1 MPYVKQ
7 TWENDPPSQAT
18 PLSAARMT
26 HIEDGIAGAYAAE
39 KTRIIPYCNGGMD
52 QTVATTPITVNT
64 QAGFRTSVRLPVT
77 STRWRVRARNY
88 GMTGAARAALSGK
101 GIRLGE
107 AARTT
112 SGNGTTS
119 RTGGFVG
126 NTAFNIVSA
135 DFLIP
140 GDGSFYTS
148 SWVTDPLQQLQADRE
163 YLLAIAYTVASST
176 NVGLTIG
183 ECFYWSSAASALDPS
198 TSAGS
203 TIPAGIPLDLIIE
216 YETVTTRSAWL
227 YIGDSI
233 AEGVMG
239 SRGTSTST
247 VVPQPIW
254 RNYPNQWAA
263 RNGALVV
270 NMSMAG
276 MMTSQYLPANFPQ
289 FFSRMDLA
297 AAQLDGAIIATGS
310 NDFTTGGRSL
320 AQYQTDIAAL
330 MAQVR
335 ATIGEKPIY
344 LGATIPRSTTG
355 NTNRIAANDWLA
367 SLPYGAAGF
376 VDFDAAMRTQV
387 DATALPADLTCDTI
401 HPSFK
406 GVELMAA
413 TLGRSLPT

>member
-1 MPYVKQ
+1 M
-7 TWENDPPSQAT
+7 N
-18 PLSAARMT
+18 

-64 QAGFRTSVRLPVT
+64 QAGFRTSVRLPVS

-88 GMTGAARAALSGK
+88 GMTGSARPVLTGK

-107 AARTT
+107 AARITT
-112 SGNGTTS
+112 GSGTTS

-126 NTAFNIVSA
+126 NAAFNIVA
-135 DFLIP
+135 TDFPIP
-140 GDGSFYTS
+140 GDGGFYAS
-148 SWVTDPLQQLQADRE
+148 PWVTDPAQQLQAGLE

-176 NVGLTIG
+176 NIGLTIG
-183 ECFYWSSAASALDPS
+183 ECFYWTSVASALDP
-198 TSAGS
+198 TVTAGS

-239 SRGTSTST
+239 SRGTTNSTI
-247 VVPQPIW
+247 VPQPIW

-263 RNGALVV
+263 RNSALAV

-276 MMTSQYLPANFPQ
+276 MMTSQYLPTNFPQ

-297 AAQLDGAIIATGS
+297 AAQLDGAIVATGS
-310 NDFTTGGRSL
+310 NDFTSGGRTL
-320 AQYQTDIAAL
+320 AQYQADIAAL
-330 MAQVR
+330 MAQIR

-344 LGATIPRSTTG
+344 LGATIPRSSTG
-355 NTNRIAANDWLA
+355 NSTRIAANEWLA

-387 DATALPADLTCDTI
+387 DAAALPADLTCDTI

-406 GVELMAA
+406 GVELMAS
-413 TLGRSLPT
+413 TLARSIPT